1 MPKYVVYSE
10 MSEDGQDGMIMRVP
24 IEEAIMQMMSN
35 AELHGHTYGSEDEA
49 LQDFIAV
56 NWGTLEEHP
65 DESHS

>member
-1 MPKYVVYSE
+1 MPKYVVFSE
-10 MSEDGQDGMIMRVP
+10 MSEDGQDGVIMRVT

-56 NWGTLEEHP
+56 NWGTLEEQEGIP
-65 DESHS
+65 